1 MVRSVVLGL
10 EEGMEGVSAAALRAG
25 SRWKQEGDV
34 PTTTSQCAAKQVPC
48 TSMANLPHCP
58 GDEGPH
64 HRAAMR
70 PEQNSMGHRYIP
82 GTVLHSP
89 KLVELI
95 SLSLSPLLSPV
106 AGEGDI
112 AVILILQFC
121 KA

>member
-1 MVRSVVLGL
+1 MGDAAPLMSHMGKLMKETGTQQPLTTHTIQPGQQSQTLPLG
-10 EEGMEGVSAAALRAG
+10 GQTWHVALPD
-25 SRWKQEGDV
+25 S
-34 PTTTSQCAAKQVPC
+34 
-48 TSMANLPHCP
+48 L
-58 GDEGPH
+58 GDEEPPPPQTPAQDIT
-64 HRAAMR
+64 R
-70 PEQNSMGHRYIP
+70 HRYIL

>member
-1 MVRSVVLGL
+1 M
-10 EEGMEGVSAAALRAG
+10 
-25 SRWKQEGDV
+25 
-34 PTTTSQCAAKQVPC
+34 T
-48 TSMANLPHCP
+48 
-58 GDEGPH
+58 
-64 HRAAMR
+64 
-70 PEQNSMGHRYIP
+70 PEQDITRHRYIL

>member
-1 MVRSVVLGL
+1 M
-10 EEGMEGVSAAALRAG
+10 ALPDPR
-25 SRWKQEGDV
+25 
-34 PTTTSQCAAKQVPC
+34 
-48 TSMANLPHCP
+48 
-58 GDEGPH
+58 GDEEPPC
-64 HRAAMR
+64 HRAAMT
-70 PEQNSMGHRYIP
+70 PEQDITRHRYIL